1 MTFEDVPLD
10 RPPSHSPL
18 PGGGS
23 PTRWIILA
31 AGAVLVGSLLALWW
45 MSRAR
50 PTPATPAPT
59 QATEAAQS
67 LKRPKADVGPLP
79 PLAESDTWLREL
91 VAALSQNPT
100 LAKLLATKGLVRGA
114 TLAVVQIGDGKT
126 PASPLAVLRPGS
138 RLQIAGATSGR
149 MEPANYSRW
158 DGATGALTSVDPIHA
173 AQLYVNVKPL
183 FDEAYGELGH
193 PNGNFDE
200 AIARAIRT
208 LDDTPQLKAEPTLLR
223 HQSYF
228 EHENPDLKALLP
240 VQKQLLL
247 IGPDNRRKVM
257 QWLKQLATNLDLKID

>member
-10 RPPSHSPL
+10 RPPSHQPL
-18 PGGGS
+18 GTRSS

-31 AGAVLVGSLLALWW
+31 AGAVLVGALLTLWW
-45 MSRAR
+45 MSRTR
-50 PTPATPAPT
+50 PTPTTPAPT
-59 QATEAAQS
+59 QATEAPS
-67 LKRPKADVGPLP
+67 PKRPKAEAGPLP
-79 PLAESDTWLREL
+79 PLAESDTYLRDL
-91 VAALSQNPT
+91 ISALSQHPV

-114 TLAVVQIGDGKT
+114 TLAVIQIGDGKT
-126 PASPLAVLRPGS
+126 PASPLTVLRPAS

-149 MEPANYSRW
+149 IDPANYSRW
-158 DGATGALTSVDPIHA
+158 DGATGALISVDPIHA
-173 AQLYVNVKPL
+173 AQLYVSVKPL

-200 AIARAIRT
+200 AIVRAIRT
-208 LDDTPQLKAEPTLLR
+208 LDDTPQLKTEPTLSR

-228 EHENPDLKALLP
+228 EHENPDLKSLLP

-257 QWLKQLATNLDLKID
+257 QWLKELATNLDLKID